1 MQNRPIKGRG
11 FYRLKDFCEIV
22 ELDFAGLK
30 TILFTFLNNAIG
42 ALYKDYGSSFLN
54 QNLKIVGLDDEDLF
68 ILKRVTK
75 RAKEYHENSDKVT
88 NTLNDDLTGI

>member
-1 MQNRPIKGRG
+1 MTIKIVEYIGDRATDMKQGDKICYLIKEG
-11 FYRLKDFCEIV
+11 FHKGEIV

-30 TILFTFLNNAIG
+30 TILPTFLNNAIG

-75 RAKEYHENSDKVT
+75 RAKE
-88 NTLNDDLTGI
+88 